1 MGGRGVPDARGHF
14 GCQRTLM
21 ELLGWIALGTLVGS
35 LSLWCL
41 TTDPLTRIHQI
52 LAGLGLVEGP
62 PDDLQP
68 SHA

>member
-1 MGGRGVPDARGHF
+1 
-14 GCQRTLM
+14 M
-21 ELLGWIALGTLVGS
+21 EVLGWIALGTLVGS

-41 TTDPLTRIHQI
+41 TTDPLTRIHQL